1 MNGMALRGTPIPAA
15 LVRLAVRLARE
26 SGIRAAARQL
36 GIDRNT
42 VRRYVRGQ
50 GAAGDRR
57 GELTGAAPGDNLRQ
71 SGVGPAGSR
80 PWPARRGRGTVPRP
94 DKRTGFYG

>member
-1 MNGMALRGTPIPAA
+1 MARRGTPIPAA
-15 LVRLAVRLARE
+15 LMLAAVRLAHA

-50 GAAGDRR
+50 SGRLPEQAANV
-57 GELTGAAPGDNLRQ
+57 APGGNLRH
-71 SGVGPAGSR
+71 SDLRS
-80 PWPARRGRGTVPRP
+80 
-94 DKRTGFYG
+94 

>member
-1 MNGMALRGTPIPAA
+1 MNGMAMRGKPIPAI

-42 VRRYVRGQ
+42 VRRYVRGH

-57 GELTGAAPGDNLRQ
+57 GELTGAATGGN
-71 SGVGPAGSR
+71 
-80 PWPARRGRGTVPRP
+80 RR
-94 DKRTGFYG
+94 